1 MDKYEDIINMRHPI
15 STKHKQM
22 SKELRAS
29 IFAPFAALTGY
40 DDELKEQE
48 RIVNSKIELTNEN
61 KLLINEN
68 LINIKNNIKD
78 NPKVEITYF
87 VKDNKKS
94 GGKYITIIDNVKRID
109 EVNKYLYLFNYK
121 INIDDIIKIEF
132 KF

>member
-1 MDKYEDIINMRHPI
+1 MDKYEDIINMKHHI

-22 SKELRAS
+22 AKELRAS

-48 RIVNSKIELTNEN
+48 RIVNKKIELTNDN
-61 KLLINEN
+61 KLSINEN

-78 NPKVEITYF
+78 NPKVVITYF

-109 EVNKYLYLFNYK
+109 EVNKYIYLFNNK
-121 INIDDIIKIEF
+121 IKIDNIIKIDF
-132 KF
+132 RF